1 MPAHWNRREPA
12 ARGSNEELDVHHHS
26 SPLLRT
32 RDPPRRTPP
41 ARGARILLPSSGA
54 SEPRAPRWK
63 RALIFERNVVPKRKY
78 RARSSRIWIWQ
89 LGRAEGAEESR
100 TRVAR
105 PECRTTS
112 TWKTHDDIVLVAS
125 HRGVRTPSRPRGV
138 GPHRPGL
145 ASEPR
150 VFDDDDD
157 DDDDDCENV
166 LGLQLSP
173 GGPGTGPGCRH
184 RWIPAVR
191 GHPGVLRFRDQG
203 FG

>member
-1 MPAHWNRREPA
+1 MVSRFKREARWSSSFKSAPPHERPTAPYPPGQGVLRR
-12 ARGSNEELDVHHHS
+12 
-26 SPLLRT
+26 
-32 RDPPRRTPP
+32 PRRQRWRQNPPPCLSLEATVEAGSDLLIFVGNVLRNGNIGRGAP
-41 ARGARILLPSSGA
+41 ARLAA
-54 SEPRAPRWK
+54 
-63 RALIFERNVVPKRKY
+63 
-78 RARSSRIWIWQ
+78 Q

-100 TRVAR
+100 RCT
-105 PECRTTS
+105 RTTS
-112 TWKTHDDIVLVAS
+112 TWKTHDIVLVAS

-145 ASEPR
+145 ASEHR

-157 DDDDDCENV
+157 DDDEDGENV

-173 GGPGTGPGCRH
+173 RGPGTGPGCRP